1 MRCCPVVTR
10 RKGIL
15 TRKLR
20 GVFVRGGEL
29 EEGGQGEGANEDTED

>member
-15 TRKLR
+15 TLKLR
-20 GVFVRGGEL
+20 GVFRGGGEL
-29 EEGGQGEGANEDTED
+29 EEGGQGEGADEDTED